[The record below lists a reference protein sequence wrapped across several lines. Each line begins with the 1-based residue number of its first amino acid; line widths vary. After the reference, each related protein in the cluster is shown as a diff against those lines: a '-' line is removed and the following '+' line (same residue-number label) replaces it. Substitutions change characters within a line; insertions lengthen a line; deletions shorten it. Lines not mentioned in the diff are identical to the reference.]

1 MEWQFSAPQARPR
14 RKDRTD
20 PTDPGVEFRMAV
32 PAPSR
37 PNGLKGNRR
46 NRFPPKRRPR
56 PPAWVCASA
65 RSTRTTRSARTRTRA
80 KPSRASPARVGR
92 MAARL
97 APFSPCVLGSGAPKI
112 RSNPGSKAGP
122 TDGDPAMRR
131 IAVVGPCRPLLP
143 GTGQHSENAGPAP
156 RTQAASPGNFASHAH
171 ATACTRPAVARF
183 LFSSAIRKI
192 APQPHKAIQSHP
204 PFSAGIGWRAHRRG
218 QTKTPPRSS

>member
-1 MEWQFSAPQARPR
+1 MSTRKTRGAQKIPHLPNRHPGNINPGKGMGWQFSAPQARPP
-14 RKDRTD
+14 RTD
-20 PTDPGVEFRMAV
+20 PTDPGMRLGMAV

-56 PPAWVCASA
+56 PLAWVCASA
-65 RSTRTTRSARTRTRA
+65 RSARTRTRA

-92 MAARL
+92 MATRL

-143 GTGQHSENAGPAP
+143 GAG
-156 RTQAASPGNFASHAH
+156 RS
-171 ATACTRPAVARF
+171 
-183 LFSSAIRKI
+183 LI
-192 APQPHKAIQSHP
+192 QPC
-204 PFSAGIGWRAHRRG
+204 RLR
-218 QTKTPPRSS
+218 